1 MSNRINKVMNITLPP
16 KVREALI
23 AYTEATQEKPSQ
35 LITRLVRE
43 NLTERGYFEETPPVY
58 KTKPEGKIITPSEHN
73 AGGANNPPT
82 SYRKARAQ

>member
-1 MSNRINKVMNITLPP
+1 MSKRINKVMNITLPP

-58 KTKPEGKIITPSEHN
+58 KTKEGKIIDPSEN
-73 AGGANNPPT
+73 GGGNNPPINYQT
-82 SYRKARAQ
+82 SQAK